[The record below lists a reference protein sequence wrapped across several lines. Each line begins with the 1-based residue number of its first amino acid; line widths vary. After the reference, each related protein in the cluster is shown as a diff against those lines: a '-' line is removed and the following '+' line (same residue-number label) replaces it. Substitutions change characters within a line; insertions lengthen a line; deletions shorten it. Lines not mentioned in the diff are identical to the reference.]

1 MGCSESEWWGAQ
13 LAQSIELETL
23 DPGVMSSS
31 STLDVEI
38 T

>member
-1 MGCSESEWWGAQ
+1 MGCIESEWWGAW
-13 LAQSIELETL
+13 LAQSVELATL
-23 DPGVMSSS
+23 DPGVVGSS